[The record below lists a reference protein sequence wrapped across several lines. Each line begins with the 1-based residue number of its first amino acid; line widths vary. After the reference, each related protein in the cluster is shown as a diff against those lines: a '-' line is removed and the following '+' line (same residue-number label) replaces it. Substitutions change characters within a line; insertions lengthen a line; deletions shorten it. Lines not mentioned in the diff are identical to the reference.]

1 MTGSGAGPSI
11 ASRRPG
17 RSAGGGRRQWLGGQ
31 RGGPMPGLVAFRRR
45 WSIGSDD
52 LAVPGAFFFL
62 LHAICCQRPAS
73 IGLLY
78 T

>member
-1 MTGSGAGPSI
+1 MGRWRPSI
-11 ASRRPG
+11 AARWPG
-17 RSAGGGRRQWLGGQ
+17 PGGGGRRQWLGGQ

-62 LHAICCQRPAS
+62 LHAIW
-73 IGLLY
+73 
-78 T
+78 